1 VRRKNQGLED
11 SENDMWI
18 WMRPHIRFCTIEK
31 CDLDFHFLLRRYLP
45 LFLNFSSSFFL
56 FHEAFYALVLVDEIS
71 PLLLLIL
78 APFLSFFFKDP
89 SFVGERLFLLESS

>member
-1 VRRKNQGLED
+1 
-11 SENDMWI
+11 
-18 WMRPHIRFCTIEK
+18 MRPHIRFCTIEK

-78 APFLSFFFKDP
+78 APFLFFQGSFFCW
-89 SFVGERLFLLESS
+89 GETLLVRIFIGESLDG

>member
-1 VRRKNQGLED
+1 
-11 SENDMWI
+11 
-18 WMRPHIRFCTIEK
+18 MRPHIRFCTIEK